1 MESKKVESKNEA
13 HSVGFFHCFAVIF
26 LAILAFAPWDAVAQH
41 SGSPSA
47 GSGSADSAVRL
58 AQLAGEGSA
67 EGFSGGQEA
76 PSLVRPHGE
85 GGVEGFSGGQE
96 ELPSRQANLV
106 EIREIRFSGN
116 TVIGDE
122 VLREAVAY
130 FTDRPLSFEEMQA
143 AAELVTATYSSKG
156 YILARAYLPEQ
167 EIQDGVLRIAIR
179 EGILGDIETGEKK
192 YFSPW
197 VLKRHFEPLRGK
209 IVEEKS
215 FEKSLYLSREL
226 PGADMSMAYKKGE
239 APGTVDLVLDSK
251 DNFFDAVD
259 AGLDYNN
266 FGAEVVS
273 ENRYGA
279 SVRVTEPLW
288 GSTWGVRGVIGDD
301 IDNSAM
307 IAADASIPVGPYGT
321 SVNGSYLTGDYA
333 LGQDLADLGLDGETE
348 IYGFNITHPIIRK
361 ATLGLDVSLGYD
373 YKYTKTYVLDT
384 ERSID
389 DLDVYWA
396 SVSYDSLDRF
406 FGKNLVYLAYTHGE
420 VNPDDDTDPSRYNGD
435 ESFDKV
441 ALDAARLQK
450 IPYFDYTT
458 LSLRFYGQYADER
471 LPPVE
476 QILLGGYGS
485 VRGHEPSVLLGDYG
499 FNVSTELLIAPPFIR
514 EKEIFGRRIAEM
526 FQLAFF
532 YDYGKIYQQDPI
544 PGEQESDD
552 LAGYGA
558 GLRFYHDRIRC
569 KLDFALPVEK
579 RDDPDAESSYIY
591 LWVSLDIL

>member
-1 MESKKVESKNEA
+1 MESKNEA
-13 HSVGFFHCFAVIF
+13 HSAGLFSCIAMIF
-26 LAILAFAPWDAVAQH
+26 LTILAFAPWEAAARD
-41 SGSPSA
+41 SGPPAA
-47 GSGSADSAVRL
+47 GSQPAYSSIRL
-58 AQLAGEGSA
+58 AQLDGEGSVEGFVGGEGASPPGQPPGEGGA
-67 EGFSGGQEA
+67 EGFFGGEEA
-76 PSLVRPHGE
+76 PPPGRPD
-85 GGVEGFSGGQE
+85 
-96 ELPSRQANLV
+96 LV
-106 EIREIRFSGN
+106 EIREIRFTGN
-116 TVIGDE
+116 TVIEDE
-122 VLREAVAY
+122 VLLEAVDY
-130 FTDRPLSFEEMQA
+130 FKGRPLSFEEMQS

-167 EIQDGVLRIAIR
+167 EIQDGVLTIAIR
-179 EGILGDIETGEKK
+179 EGILGDIDAGEKK
-192 YFSPW
+192 YYSPW
-197 VLKRHFEPLRGK
+197 VLKRYFEPLRGK

-226 PGADMSMAYKKGE
+226 PGADMTMAYKKGE
-239 APGTVDLVLDSK
+239 APGSVDLVLDSK

-259 AGLDYNN
+259 VGLDYNN
-266 FGAEVVS
+266 FGAEIVS

-301 IDNSAM
+301 VDNSTM
-307 IAADASIPVGPYGT
+307 IAADASIPLGSYGT
-321 SVNGSYLTGDYA
+321 SLNGSYLTGDYA

-348 IYGFNITHPIIRK
+348 IYGFNITHPIIRR

-373 YKYTKTYVLDT
+373 YKYTKTYVMDT

-396 SVSYDSLDRF
+396 SVSYDSMDRF
-406 FGKNLVYLAYTHGE
+406 FGKNIAYLAYSHGE
-420 VNPDDDTDPSRYNGD
+420 VNPDDNTDPSRENGD
-435 ESFDKV
+435 ESFDKI

-450 IPYFDYTT
+450 IPYLDYTT
-458 LSLRFYGQYADER
+458 LSLRFYGQYSPER

-485 VRGHEPSVLLGDYG
+485 VRGHEPSMLLGDYG
-499 FNVSTELLIAPPFIR
+499 FNISTELLFAPPFIR

-526 FQLAFF
+526 FQLAIF
-532 YDYGKIYQQDPI
+532 YDYGKIYQQDAI
-544 PGEQESDD
+544 SGEDKSDD

-569 KLDFALPVEK
+569 KLDFALPVDK
-579 RDDPDAESSYIY
+579 RDDPDAQSSYVY